1 MAHNL
6 KKFETEAEYQ
16 AAELNYPSVAWVT
29 SGDTFHY
36 DKAEPQ
42 PETEKVALAFT
53 SAEQSGTIKLY
64 NGDAADANL
73 ITGLTFNG
81 EPIDPIVPE
90 IFNVPLESVNVI
102 EYDIDGTAIFDA
114 FAGDLTDVGASDLPS
129 IELLIPSFVTDVD
142 YLPDNQIDNLVIMAT
157 TPPEVAVDFSSLNAQ
172 NLYVPD
178 AAVSTY
184 QSSTWSGGGVLTI
197 LPLSEYEG
205 NLPV

>member
-29 SGDTFHY
+29 SGDTLHY

-42 PETEKVALAFT
+42 PETEKVALTFA
-53 SAEQSGTIKLY
+53 SSEQSGTIKLY

-102 EYDIDGTAIFDA
+102 EYDIDGAAIFDA
-114 FAGDLTDVGASDLPS
+114 FAGDLTDVGASSLPS
-129 IELLIPSFVTDVD
+129 IEFLIPSFITDVD
-142 YLPDNQIDNLVIMAT
+142 YLPDNEITNIVIMAT

-178 AAVSTY
+178 AAVSAY
-184 QSSTWSGGGVLTI
+184 QNSAWSGGGVLTI